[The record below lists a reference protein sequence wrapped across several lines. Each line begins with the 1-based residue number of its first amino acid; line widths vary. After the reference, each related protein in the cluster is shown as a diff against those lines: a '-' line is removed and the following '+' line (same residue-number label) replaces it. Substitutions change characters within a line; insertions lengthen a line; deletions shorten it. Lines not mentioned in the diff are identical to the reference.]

1 MKSLALV
8 KYSLDVGEIKVAAGT
23 HDLRLSGVPR
33 RFGDLDKS
41 VVEAA
46 VRVKEACGGTT
57 EVMCFGPE
65 GASAGAKELLAIGAD
80 EATMIED
87 HLATSANARVTARVL
102 DLAIRKR
109 GDFDLIVCG
118 FASDD
123 GYSYQTGPRLA
134 ERLGLPFISYVC
146 EMTVEGGKLR
156 ADRELE
162 DRVQTVDVDLPA
174 VVSIAEGSYP
184 ARSVTLLQ
192 TMHAQKRPIVR
203 WEIEQDLG
211 FGKEDF
217 ADAAGCEL
225 VSEVGLVVER
235 KRRLL
240 QGQTLEEVAD
250 LLIDALVSEDVL
262 APRGGV

>member
-1 MKSLALV
+1 
-8 KYSLDVGEIKVAAGT
+8 
-23 HDLRLSGVPR
+23 LSGVPR
-33 RFGDLDKS
+33 RFGEIDKS

-46 VRVKEACGGTT
+46 VQVKEACGGTT
-57 EVMCFGPE
+57 EIMCFGPE
-65 GASAGAKELLAIGAD
+65 GASASVKELLAIGAD
-80 EATMIED
+80 EATIVED

-146 EMTVEGGKLR
+146 EMTIEGGKLK

-162 DRVQTVDVDLPA
+162 DRVQTVNVDLPA
-174 VVSIAEGSYP
+174 VISIAEGAYQ

-192 TMHAQKRPIVR
+192 TMRAQKQPLAR

-211 FGKEDF
+211 FGKADL

-225 VSEVGLVVER
+225 VSEDGLIVER
-235 KRRLL
+235 KRKML
-240 QGQTLEEVAD
+240 QGRTLEELAD

-262 APRGGV
+262 ATRGGV